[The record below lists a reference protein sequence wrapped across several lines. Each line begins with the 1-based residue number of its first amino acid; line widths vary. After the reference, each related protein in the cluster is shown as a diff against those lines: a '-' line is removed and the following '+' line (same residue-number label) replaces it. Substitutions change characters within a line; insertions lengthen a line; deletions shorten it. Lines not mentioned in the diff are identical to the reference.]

1 MQREKK
7 SLNIWLDVLYEKQE
21 YNMAELVTNM
31 VIIWLDSCELIL
43 IL

>member
-31 VIIWLDSCELIL
+31 VNIWLDSCELIL